1 MTFVFFLVQPT
12 LPRLP
17 IPDLGKTCH
26 RYLDSQRALLQD
38 NGNALQATEGR
49 VRKFLRSEGL
59 VLDRM
64 LRSKDAAN
72 KHTSYINGPWTE
84 MYLKDRRPVA
94 FTHTPGVGVTLPLT
108 DSPEGVASRVAQL
121 LISSMKYYKAET
133 HHTGSLW
140 HTYFAKTT

>member
-1 MTFVFFLVQPT
+1 M
-12 LPRLP
+12 
-17 IPDLGKTCH
+17 
-26 RYLDSQRALLQD
+26 LQD

-94 FTHTPGVGVTLPLT
+94 FTHTPGVGVTLPLS

-121 LISSMKYYKAET
+121 LISSMKYYKAEN
-133 HHTGSLW
+133 HHSSSLW
-140 HTYFAKTT
+140 HTSILQTLG